1 MTFGVNQSPDSLIA
15 LEAAANKGGVSSTSP
30 VLPKPKINIMI
41 PQTKTINKVMSLFF
55 DLGST
60 GLVDETPPLFAAA
73 ARAMSESGDWL
84 TPKVNGIF
92 RFDKPPLIYWL
103 MGFFYSLPN
112 NDMWDS
118 LGTLSARLPSALGS
132 LFLMLII
139 GDTLFCWPQKGDK
152 EFFTPIVASLGFALS
167 PLIIIWSRTA
177 VSDALLTGTLGISL
191 LLFWRR
197 MVSDNNDQ
205 CISAWVFLGFA
216 ILTKGPVAFILAA
229 LTIASFLLSQR
240 DSKSMLCKIR
250 PKKGFLI
257 TILISVP
264 WYILELI
271 KEGKPFWD
279 NFFGYH
285 NFQRYTSVVNNHSE
299 PLWFFLYIMVLAS
312 LPFTPFLYHGIF
324 IAVKDFLK
332 SLKENCR
339 VSETLNTYALCWLS
353 SVFIFFSISATK
365 LPSYWLPAI
374 PAAAI
379 LISNSFI
386 SLKNPNKTYFYMWIF
401 NILILFGVSIAFFF
415 SNIWLSSINDPEM
428 PNLAFELIS
437 TGIIFKAR
445 LFFSLFTFLAIIL
458 FSLKSKNIFL
468 YLQILLLIGQSFLM
482 SPIRKLADTSRQL
495 PLRNISK
502 LILGMREGRETLAM
516 IGIRKPSLHY
526 YSRQIVFY
534 EPSTKEGLINLSER
548 LNSDKR
554 KNYEDQP
561 DYQNKS
567 FLVVIDDYSS
577 RQMHWSNIN
586 HQKLGEYGIYNLW
599 RIQRNDLIK
608 YSDFLVKSGYK
619 SDWKKRQVEKF

>member
-1 MTFGVNQSPDSLIA
+1 MILLNSKKRLIT
-15 LEAAANKGGVSSTSP
+15 LLI
-30 VLPKPKINIMI
+30 VLVCGIII
-41 PQTKTINKVMSLFF
+41 FILG
-55 DLGST
+55 LGST

-73 ARAMSESGDWL
+73 ARAMSESGDWI
-84 TPKVNGIF
+84 TPKVNGMF

-103 MGFFYSLPN
+103 MGFFYSLPKN
-112 NDMWDS
+112 EIWDS
-118 LGTLSARLPSALGS
+118 FGTLSARLPSALGS
-132 LFLMLII
+132 LFLMLMI
-139 GDTLFCWPQKGDK
+139 GDTLFCWPQKSDRQ
-152 EFFTPIVASLGFALS
+152 FLTPIVASLGFALS

-197 MVSDNNDQ
+197 MASENNDQ

-216 ILTKGPVAFILAA
+216 ILTKGPVAFVLAL
-229 LTIASFLLSQR
+229 LTITSFLFSQ
-240 DSKSMLCKIR
+240 KNWKTLLCKIN

-285 NFQRYTSVVNNHSE
+285 NFQRYTSVVNNHAE
-299 PLWFFLYIMVLAS
+299 PFWFFLYIMILAS

-324 IAVKDFLK
+324 KAFKDFLK
-332 SLKENCR
+332 SSKESCN
-339 VSETLNTYALCWLS
+339 VTETLYTYSLCWLT
-353 SVFIFFSISATK
+353 SVLIFFSISATK

-386 SLKNPNKTYFYMWIF
+386 NLKNSSKSYLYLWIF
-401 NILILFGVSIAFFF
+401 NILILFGVSMAFFF
-415 SNIWLSSINDPEM
+415 SNNWLSSINDPEM
-428 PNLAFELIS
+428 PNLASELIS
-437 TGIIFKAR
+437 SGIIFKAK
-445 LFFSLFTFLAIIL
+445 LFFSSFTLLAIIL
-458 FSLKSKNIFL
+458 FSLKSRNILL
-468 YLQILLLIGQSFLM
+468 YLQILLLIGQSYLM

-502 LILGMREGRETLAM
+502 LILDIREGRETLAM

-534 EPSTKEGLINLSER
+534 EPNTEEGLINLSER
-548 LNSDKR
+548 LNTDR
-554 KNYEDQP
+554 RENYEDQP
-561 DYQNKS
+561 DYEYKS
-567 FLVVIDDYSS
+567 LLVVIDEYSTR
-577 RQMHWSNIN
+577 RQQWSKIN
-586 HQKLGEYGIYNLW
+586 HQKLGKFGIYNLW
-599 RIQRNDLIK
+599 RIQKSDLNK
-608 YSDFLVKSGYK
+608 YSRFLVKSGYK
-619 SDWKKRQVEKF
+619 SDWENRKVEKF

>member
-1 MTFGVNQSPDSLIA
+1 MILLNSKKRLATLLIVLIFGIIIFIL
-15 LEAAANKGGVSSTSP
+15 
-30 VLPKPKINIMI
+30 
-41 PQTKTINKVMSLFF
+41 
-55 DLGST
+55 DLGAT

-103 MGFFYSLPN
+103 MGFFYSLPKIEI
-112 NDMWDS
+112 WDS
-118 LGTLSARLPSALGS
+118 LGTLSARLPSSLGS
-132 LFLMLII
+132 LFLMLMIA
-139 GDTLFCWPQKGDK
+139 DTLFCWPQKGDK
-152 EFFTPIVASLGFALS
+152 QFFTPIAGSLGFALS

-197 MVSDNNDQ
+197 MASENNDK
-205 CISAWVFLGFA
+205 CIAAWAFLGFA
-216 ILTKGPVAFILAA
+216 ILTKGPVAFVLAT
-229 LTIASFLLSQR
+229 LTITFFLIIQKDWRSL
-240 DSKSMLCKIR
+240 LNKIN

-264 WYILELI
+264 WYVLELLR
-271 KEGKPFWD
+271 EGRPFWD

-299 PLWFFLYIMVLAS
+299 PIWFFLYIMILAS

-324 IAVKDFLK
+324 IAFREFLK
-332 SLKENCR
+332 SLKESCG
-339 VSETLNTYALCWLS
+339 VPDSLYTYSLCWLS
-353 SVFIFFSISATK
+353 AVLIFFSISATK

-386 SLKNPNKTYFYMWIF
+386 SLKNTNKTYVYLWIF
-401 NILILFGVSIAFFF
+401 NIFIFFGVSIAFFF
-415 SNIWLSSINDPEM
+415 SNIWLGSINDPEM
-428 PNLAFELIS
+428 PNLASKLLS
-437 TGIIFKAR
+437 SGIIFKAK
-445 LFFSLFTFLAIIL
+445 LFFSLFTLFAIIL

-468 YLQILLLIGQSFLM
+468 YLQIVLIMGQYFLM

-502 LILGMREGRETLAM
+502 LILDTREGKETLAM

-534 EPSTKEGLINLSER
+534 EPNTQEGLINLKER
-548 LNSDKR
+548 LNNDRR
-554 KNYEDQP
+554 KNYQDEP
-561 DYQNKS
+561 DYQYKS
-567 FLVVIDDYSS
+567 LLIVIDDYSS
-577 RQMHWSNIN
+577 QEEHWSNFN
-586 HQKLGEYGIYNLW
+586 HEKLGKYGIYNLW
-599 RIQRNDLIK
+599 RINKKDLNE
-608 YSDFLVKSGYK
+608 YSEFLINNGYK
-619 SDWKKRQVEKF
+619 SNWKNRKVEKF

>member
-1 MTFGVNQSPDSLIA
+1 MILLNSKKRLATLLIVLIFGIIIFIL
-15 LEAAANKGGVSSTSP
+15 
-30 VLPKPKINIMI
+30 
-41 PQTKTINKVMSLFF
+41 
-55 DLGST
+55 DLGAT

-103 MGFFYSLPN
+103 MGFFYSLPKIEI
-112 NDMWDS
+112 WDS
-118 LGTLSARLPSALGS
+118 LGTLSARLPSSLGS
-132 LFLMLII
+132 LFLMLMIA
-139 GDTLFCWPQKGDK
+139 DTLFCWPQKGDK
-152 EFFTPIVASLGFALS
+152 QFFTPIAGSLGFALS

-197 MVSDNNDQ
+197 MASENNDK
-205 CISAWVFLGFA
+205 CIAAWAFLGFA
-216 ILTKGPVAFILAA
+216 ILTKGPVAFVLAT
-229 LTIASFLLSQR
+229 LTITFFLIIQKDWRSL
-240 DSKSMLCKIR
+240 LNKIN

-264 WYILELI
+264 WYVLELLR
-271 KEGKPFWD
+271 EGRPFWD

-299 PLWFFLYIMVLAS
+299 PIWFFLYIMILAS

-324 IAVKDFLK
+324 IAFREFLK
-332 SLKENCR
+332 SLKESCG
-339 VSETLNTYALCWLS
+339 VPDSLYTYSLCWLS
-353 SVFIFFSISATK
+353 AVLIFFSISATK

-386 SLKNPNKTYFYMWIF
+386 SLKNTNKTYVYLWIF
-401 NILILFGVSIAFFF
+401 NIFIFFGVSIAFFF
-415 SNIWLSSINDPEM
+415 SNIWLGSINDPEM
-428 PNLAFELIS
+428 PNLASKLLS
-437 TGIIFKAR
+437 SGIIFKAK
-445 LFFSLFTFLAIIL
+445 LFFSLFTLFAIIL

-468 YLQILLLIGQSFLM
+468 YLQIVLIMGQYFLM

-502 LILGMREGRETLAM
+502 LILDTRQGKETLAM

-534 EPSTKEGLINLSER
+534 EPNTQEGLINLKER
-548 LNSDKR
+548 LNNDRR
-554 KNYEDQP
+554 KNYQDEP
-561 DYQNKS
+561 DYQYKS
-567 FLVVIDDYSS
+567 LLIVIDDYSS
-577 RQMHWSNIN
+577 QEEHWSNFN
-586 HQKLGEYGIYNLW
+586 HEKLGKYGIYNLW
-599 RIQRNDLIK
+599 RINKKDLNE
-608 YSDFLVKSGYK
+608 YSEFLINNGYK
-619 SDWKKRQVEKF
+619 SNWKNRQVEKF

>member
-1 MTFGVNQSPDSLIA
+1 MILLNSKKRLLTLLI
-15 LEAAANKGGVSSTSP
+15 
-30 VLPKPKINIMI
+30 VLVCGIII
-41 PQTKTINKVMSLFF
+41 FI
-55 DLGST
+55 LGLGNT

-103 MGFFYSLPN
+103 MGFFYSLPKN
-112 NDMWDS
+112 EIWDS
-118 LGTLSARLPSALGS
+118 FGTLSARLPSALGS
-132 LFLMLII
+132 LFLMLMI
-139 GDTLFCWPQKGDK
+139 GDTLFCWPQKSDRQ
-152 EFFTPIVASLGFALS
+152 FLTPIVASLGFAFS

-197 MVSDNNDQ
+197 MASENNDQ

-216 ILTKGPVAFILAA
+216 ILTKGPVAFVLAL
-229 LTIASFLLSQR
+229 LTITSFLFSQ
-240 DSKSMLCKIR
+240 KNWKTLLCKIN

-285 NFQRYTSVVNNHSE
+285 NFQRYTSVVNNHAE
-299 PLWFFLYIMVLAS
+299 PFWFFLYIMILAS

-324 IAVKDFLK
+324 KTFKDFLK
-332 SLKENCR
+332 SSKESCN
-339 VSETLNTYALCWLS
+339 VTETLYTYSLCWLT
-353 SVFIFFSISATK
+353 SVLIFFSLSATK

-374 PAAAI
+374 PAAAL

-386 SLKNPNKTYFYMWIF
+386 SLKNINKSYLYLWIF
-401 NILILFGVSIAFFF
+401 NILILFGFSIAFFF

-428 PNLAFELIS
+428 PNLASELIS
-437 TGIIFKAR
+437 SGIIFKAK
-445 LFFSLFTFLAIIL
+445 LFFSSFTLLAIIL
-458 FSLKSKNIFL
+458 FSLKSRNILL
-468 YLQILLLIGQSFLM
+468 YLQILLLIGQSYLM

-502 LILGMREGRETLAM
+502 LILDIREGRETLAM

-534 EPSTKEGLINLSER
+534 EPNTEEGLINLSER
-548 LNSDKR
+548 LNTDR
-554 KNYEDQP
+554 RENYEDQP
-561 DYQNKS
+561 DYEYKS
-567 FLVVIDDYSS
+567 LLVVIDEYSTR
-577 RQMHWSNIN
+577 RQQWSKIN
-586 HQKLGEYGIYNLW
+586 HQKLGKFGIYNLW
-599 RIQRNDLIK
+599 RIQKSDLNK
-608 YSDFLVKSGYK
+608 YSRFLVKSGYK
-619 SDWKKRQVEKF
+619 SDWENRKVEKF

>member
-1 MTFGVNQSPDSLIA
+1 MILLNSKKRLI
-15 LEAAANKGGVSSTSP
+15 T
-30 VLPKPKINIMI
+30 
-41 PQTKTINKVMSLFF
+41 LFIILF
-55 DLGST
+55 SGIIIFFLGLGTT

-84 TPKVNGIF
+84 TPKVNGIY

-103 MGFFYSLPN
+103 MAFFYSLPKN
-112 NDMWDS
+112 EIWDS

-132 LFLMLII
+132 LFLMLMI
-139 GDTLFCWPQKGDK
+139 GDTLYCWPQKGDRQ
-152 EFFTPIVASLGFALS
+152 FMTPIVASLGFALS

-197 MVSDNNDQ
+197 MASENNDQ
-205 CISAWVFLGFA
+205 CISAWMFLGFA
-216 ILTKGPVAFILAA
+216 ILTKGPVAFVLAL
-229 LTIASFLLSQR
+229 LTLTSFLFSQKDWR
-240 DSKSMLCKIR
+240 SMLCKIN
-250 PKKGFLI
+250 PKKGILI
-257 TILISVP
+257 TFFISIP
-264 WYILELI
+264 WYILELL

-285 NFQRYTSVVNNHSE
+285 NFQRYTSVVNNHAE
-299 PLWFFLYIMVLAS
+299 PLWFFLYIMILAS

-324 IAVKDFLK
+324 KAFKDFLK
-332 SLKENCR
+332 SSKQSCN
-339 VSETLNTYALCWLS
+339 VTETLYTYSLCWLI
-353 SVFIFFSISATK
+353 SVLIFFSLSATK

-386 SLKNPNKTYFYMWIF
+386 NLKNSNKNYLYLWIF
-401 NILILFGVSIAFFF
+401 NILILFGFSIAFFF

-428 PNLAFELIS
+428 PNLASDLIS
-437 TGIIFKAR
+437 SGIIFKTK
-445 LFFSLFTFLAIIL
+445 LFFCSFTIFAIIL
-458 FSLKSKNIFL
+458 FSLKSKNILL

-482 SPIRKLADTSRQL
+482 GPIRKLADTSRQL

-502 LILGMREGRETLAM
+502 LILGTREGMETLAM

-534 EPSTKEGLINLSER
+534 EPNTKEGLINLSER
-548 LNSDKR
+548 LNNDR
-554 KNYEDQP
+554 RENYEDQP
-561 DYQNKS
+561 NYEYQS
-567 FLVVIDDYSS
+567 LLVVIDEYSS
-577 RQMHWSNIN
+577 RKQHWVNIN

-599 RIQRNDLIK
+599 RIQRSDLNK
-608 YSDFLVKSGYK
+608 YSEVLINSGYK
-619 SDWKKRQVEKF
+619 SDWKNRKVEKF

>member
-1 MTFGVNQSPDSLIA
+1 MILLNSKKRLATLLIVLIFGIIIFIL
-15 LEAAANKGGVSSTSP
+15 
-30 VLPKPKINIMI
+30 
-41 PQTKTINKVMSLFF
+41 
-55 DLGST
+55 DLGAT

-103 MGFFYSLPN
+103 MGFFYSLPKIEI
-112 NDMWDS
+112 WDS
-118 LGTLSARLPSALGS
+118 LGTLSARLPSSLGS
-132 LFLMLII
+132 LFLMLMIA
-139 GDTLFCWPQKGDK
+139 DTLFCWPQKGDK
-152 EFFTPIVASLGFALS
+152 QFFTPIAGSLGFALS

-197 MVSDNNDQ
+197 MASENNDK
-205 CISAWVFLGFA
+205 CIAAWAFLGFA
-216 ILTKGPVAFILAA
+216 ILTKGPVAFVLAT
-229 LTIASFLLSQR
+229 LTITFFLIIQKDWRSL
-240 DSKSMLCKIR
+240 LNKIN

-264 WYILELI
+264 WYVLELLR
-271 KEGKPFWD
+271 EGRPFWD

-299 PLWFFLYIMVLAS
+299 PIWFFLYIMILAS

-324 IAVKDFLK
+324 IAFREFLK
-332 SLKENCR
+332 SLKESCG
-339 VSETLNTYALCWLS
+339 VPDSLYTYSLCWLS
-353 SVFIFFSISATK
+353 AVLIFFSISATK

-386 SLKNPNKTYFYMWIF
+386 SLKNTNKTYVYLWIF
-401 NILILFGVSIAFFF
+401 NIFIFFGVSIAFFF
-415 SNIWLSSINDPEM
+415 SNIWLGSINDPEM
-428 PNLAFELIS
+428 PNLASKLLS
-437 TGIIFKAR
+437 SGIIFKAK
-445 LFFSLFTFLAIIL
+445 LFFSLFTLFAIIL

-468 YLQILLLIGQSFLM
+468 YLQIVLIMGQYFLM

-502 LILGMREGRETLAM
+502 LILDTREGKETLAM

-534 EPSTKEGLINLSER
+534 EPNTQEGLINLKER
-548 LNSDKR
+548 LNNDRR
-554 KNYEDQP
+554 KNYQDEP
-561 DYQNKS
+561 DYQYKS
-567 FLVVIDDYSS
+567 LLIVIDDYSS
-577 RQMHWSNIN
+577 QQEHWSNFN
-586 HQKLGEYGIYNLW
+586 HEKLGKYGIYNLW
-599 RIQRNDLIK
+599 RINKKDLNE
-608 YSDFLVKSGYK
+608 YSEFLINNGYK
-619 SDWKKRQVEKF
+619 SNWKNRQVEKF